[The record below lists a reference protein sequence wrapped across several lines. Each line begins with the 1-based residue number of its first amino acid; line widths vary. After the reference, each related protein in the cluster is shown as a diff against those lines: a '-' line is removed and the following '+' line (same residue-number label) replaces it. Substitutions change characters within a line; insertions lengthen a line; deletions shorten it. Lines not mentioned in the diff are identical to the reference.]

1 MKLSTIKQRKEE
13 LEKLV
18 SSNELDTAT
27 RKLMDF
33 VDDFSANREKRKET
47 INIKAKFNDIRAESR
62 QHGSNEKLESRF
74 INLRAQILDLIYEIE
89 DEFNPNIV
97 YKDNLESYAIAEEL
111 QEEIPLNKFEQARE
125 KFKQNRQ
132 SFKSTKPIIDNKD
145 VVFRGNLLTKIYK
158 KSSINFSLKP
168 IDIELKYRE
177 ITALVGE
184 NGQGKTTILNM
195 IAGELLHSSGEAS
208 YPELSETT
216 TLDDYAYIKTKIAYI
231 TQELPKWRG
240 LLKDTLHYTLSEQGV
255 LGKENEEEVD
265 FIIHRLSLEKYADA
279 TWKQISGGYK
289 MRFSLAKAILQKPKL
304 LILDEPLANL
314 DINTQNL
321 FLTDLRDIANSLKN
335 PISIIISSQNLYEV
349 EGIADNII
357 FMSDGKAL
365 YNGTMDK
372 FGEDR
377 IENTFEVNL
386 GVSKEKLLTVLDDI
400 DYLSVDRDG
409 KNYLINTKIEV
420 TDKILLDC
428 FLKQGLSV
436 KYFRNISKSTR
447 KLFGRL

>member
-1 MKLSTIKQRKEE
+1 MELTIKQRKEE

-33 VDDFSANREKRKET
+33 VNDFSTNREKRKET
-47 INIKAKFNDIRAESR
+47 INIKAKFNNIRAESR
-62 QHGSNEKLESRF
+62 QHGSNEKIESRF
-74 INLRAQILDLIYEIE
+74 TKLRDQILDLIYEIE
-89 DEFNPNIV
+89 EEFNPNIV
-97 YKDNLESYAIAEEL
+97 YRENMKSYSITKL
-111 QEEIPLNKFEQARE
+111 QKEIPLNAFEQARE
-125 KFKQNRQ
+125 EFKKNKQ
-132 SFKSTKPIIDNKD
+132 SFTSESIIDDKE
-145 VVFRGNLLTKIYK
+145 VVFRGKSLTKVYEE
-158 KSSINFSLKP
+158 SSIDFSLKP
-168 IDIELKYRE
+168 ISIDLKYRE

-184 NGQGKTTILNM
+184 NGQGKTTILNI
-195 IAGELLHSSGEAS
+195 IAGKLLHSSGEAS

-216 TLDDYAYIKTKIAYI
+216 TLDDYGYIKTKIAYI
-231 TQELPKWRG
+231 TQELPRWRG
-240 LLKDTLHYTLSEQGV
+240 LLKDTLHYTLSEQGI

-265 FIIHRLSLEKYADA
+265 FIIHRLSLEKYANA

-289 MRFSLAKAILQKPKL
+289 MRFSLARAILKKPKL

-349 EGIADNII
+349 EGIADNIV

-365 YNGTMDK
+365 YNGSINK

-377 IENTFEVNL
+377 TENTFEVNL
-386 GVSKEKLLTVLDDI
+386 DISKEKLLTVLDRI
-400 DYLSVDRDG
+400 NYTSIEKDG
-409 KNYLINTKIEV
+409 KNYIINTKLEV
-420 TDKILLDC
+420 TDKILLNC
-428 FLKQGLSV
+428 FLEQGLSV

>member
-1 MKLSTIKQRKEE
+1 MEFSIIEQRKSE

-18 SSNELDTAT
+18 SSNELDTVT

-33 VDDFSANREKRKET
+33 VNDFSINREKRKET
-47 INIKAKFNDIRAESR
+47 INIKAKYNDLRAEFR
-62 QHGSNEKLESRF
+62 QHGSTQSLESRF
-74 INLRAQILDLIYEIE
+74 TKLRNQILDLIYEIE
-89 DEFNPNIV
+89 DEFNINITYQNEV
-97 YKDNLESYAIAEEL
+97 ENSFKNIKEETKL
-111 QEEIPLNKFEQARE
+111 SHFEQARE
-125 KFKQNRQ
+125 EFKKKKQTIILPQ
-132 SFKSTKPIIDNKD
+132 PTIDNID
-145 VVFRGNLLTKIYK
+145 VVFRGKELTKVYI
-158 KSSINFSLKP
+158 KSSIDFSLKP

-195 IAGELLHSSGEAS
+195 IAGELLHSSGEIC
-208 YPELSETT
+208 YPELVAKT
-216 TLDDYAYIKTKIAYI
+216 TLDDYVEIKNQIAYI

-240 LLKDTLHYTLSEQGV
+240 SLKDTSHYTLSSRGI
-255 LGKENEEEVD
+255 LGKGNEEEVD

-289 MRFSLAKAILQKPKL
+289 MRFSLARAILKKPKL

-335 PISIIISSQNLYEV
+335 PISVIISSQNLYEV
-349 EGIADNII
+349 EAISDNII

-365 YNGTMDK
+365 YNGTIDK

-377 IENTFEVNL
+377 EENTFEVNL
-386 GVSKEKLLTVLDDI
+386 GVSKEKLLTVLESI
-400 DYLSVDRDG
+400 AYISVEKDG
-409 KNYLINTKIEV
+409 QNYLINTKKEV
-420 TDKILLDC
+420 IDKNLLDC
-428 FLKQGLSV
+428 FLGQGLSV
-436 KYFRNISKSTR
+436 QYFRNISKSTR

>member
-1 MKLSTIKQRKEE
+1 MELSIIVQRKNE

-33 VDDFSANREKRKET
+33 VNDFSTNTEKRKET
-47 INIKAKFNDIRAESR
+47 INIKAKFNDIRAENR
-62 QHGSNEKLESRF
+62 QHGSSKDIESRF
-74 INLRAQILDLIYEIE
+74 TNLRDQILDLIYEIE
-89 DEFNPNIV
+89 EEFNPNIV
-97 YKDNLESYAIAEEL
+97 YKDNIESYSIVES
-111 QEEIPLNKFEQARE
+111 QEKIPLNAFEKSRE
-125 KFKQNRQ
+125 EFTRNKESSKT
-132 SFKSTKPIIDNKD
+132 TKPIIDNKD
-145 VVFRGNLLTKIYK
+145 VVFRGKSLTKVYEK
-158 KSSINFSLKP
+158 NSIDFSLKP

-195 IAGELLHSSGEAS
+195 IAGELLHSSGEAC

-216 TLDDYAYIKTKIAYI
+216 ALDDYAYIKTEISYI
-231 TQELPKWRG
+231 TQELPSWRG
-240 LLKDTLHYTLSEQGV
+240 LLKDTLHYTLSSQGI

-279 TWKQISGGYK
+279 TWRQISGGYK
-289 MRFSLAKAILQKPKL
+289 MRFSLAQAILQKPKL

-321 FLTDLRDIANSLKN
+321 FLSDLRDIANSLKN

-357 FMSDGKAL
+357 FMSDGNAL
-365 YNGTMDK
+365 YNGTIDN

-386 GVSKEKLLTVLDDI
+386 GVPKEKLLTVLENI
-400 DYLSVDRDG
+400 NYISVEKDG
-409 KNYLINTKIEV
+409 ENYMINTKLEV
-420 TDKILLDC
+420 TDTILLEC
-428 FLKQGLSV
+428 FLKQDLSI